1 VHPTGGSRR
10 VFRQFAWLEVGSVKM
25 ALPHPTHQRVTQ
37 TVRRFFRD
45 RFSVLL
51 NLSFLKMGSPFY
63 GLKTKR
69 RLTCGSSRNSL
80 AQKNLLFPRQA
91 KAFLG

>member
-1 VHPTGGSRR
+1 
-10 VFRQFAWLEVGSVKM
+10 M
-25 ALPHPTHQRVTQ
+25 ALFVALEFYPFRGRVLSLQPPVTRA
-37 TVRRFFRD
+37 VRRFFRD

-51 NLSFLKMGSPFY
+51 NLSFLNMGSPFY

-91 KAFLG
+91 KAFPG

>member
-1 VHPTGGSRR
+1 
-10 VFRQFAWLEVGSVKM
+10 
-25 ALPHPTHQRVTQ
+25 
-37 TVRRFFRD
+37 
-45 RFSVLL
+45 
-51 NLSFLKMGSPFY
+51 
-63 GLKTKR
+63 LKTKR